1 MNRKTQLALA
11 TATVSGALLFLQVN
25 ADADT
30 YTLQSGDSFY
40 RVSQLYGMDVYDL
53 AALDG
58 MSIYDTIVPGQTLQ
72 VPDQVSVETTS
83 TEEVATETS
92 TNSDNTYPV
101 GQYTRGVKELA
112 TWASNWGGCL

>member
-11 TATVSGALLFLQVN
+11 TAIVSGALLFLQVN

-30 YTLQSGDSFY
+30 YTLQGRDSFY
-40 RVSQLYGMDVYDL
+40 NVSQLYGMDVYNL

-101 GQYTRGVKELA
+101 GQYT
-112 TWASNWGGCL
+112 